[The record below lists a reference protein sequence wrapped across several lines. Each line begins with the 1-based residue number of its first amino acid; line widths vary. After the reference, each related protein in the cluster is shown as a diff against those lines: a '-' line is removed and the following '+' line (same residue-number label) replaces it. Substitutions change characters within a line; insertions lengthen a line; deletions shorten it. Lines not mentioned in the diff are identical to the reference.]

1 MARPMKE
8 PPAYAI
14 ASVDHALRLAV
25 ILQLEGPM
33 TVSEAA
39 RRLGVAR
46 STAHRL
52 LSMLV
57 YRDFAVQGADRSYR
71 AGPVLELATQANSDL
86 GALRTAALGPLH
98 RLVETHDETANLS
111 VCTGTTCRFLLSVEG
126 SRALRVTSREGMVF
140 PAHQVTGGLI
150 ALASLSDE
158 QVASLYAP
166 DRYAGGTGDRP
177 DMTRLFEDLR
187 AVRRT
192 GIAVNFERSERGVA
206 AVGVPVKGPDGDTVA
221 AVALSMPTVR
231 YEPGQV
237 GGIVAAL
244 ETAAKGISERL
255 RATVSGTRAAGQKP
269 GAGSAAPT

>member
-86 GALRTAALGPLH
+86 GALRTAAIGPLR
-98 RLVETHDETANLS
+98 RLVESLDETANLS

-126 SRALRVTSREGMVF
+126 SQALRVTSREGMVF

-150 ALASLSDE
+150 ALAALSDE
-158 QVASLYAP
+158 QVDSLYAT
-166 DRYAGGTGDRP
+166 DRYAGRPKDRP
-177 DMTRLFEDLR
+177 DMARLFEDLR

-206 AVGVPVKGPDGDTVA
+206 AVGVPVKGPDGDTMA

-244 ETAAKGISERL
+244 ETAAKDISERF
-255 RATVSGTRAAGQKP
+255 RPAVSTACPARTG
-269 GAGSAAPT
+269 

>member
-86 GALRTAALGPLH
+86 GALRTAAIGPLR
-98 RLVETHDETANLS
+98 RLVESLDETANLS
-111 VCTGTTCRFLLSVEG
+111 VCTGTTCRFLLSG
-126 SRALRVTSREGMVF
+126 GGNPARRVTNREGMVF

-150 ALASLSDE
+150 ALAALSDE
-158 QVASLYAP
+158 QVDSLYAT
-166 DRYAGGTGDRP
+166 DRYAGRPKDRP
-177 DMTRLFEDLR
+177 DMARLFEDLR

-192 GIAVNFERSERGVA
+192 GIAVTFERSERGVA
-206 AVGVPVKGPDGDTVA
+206 AVGVPVKGPDGDTMA

-231 YEPGQV
+231 YEPGRV

-244 ETAAKGISERL
+244 ETAAKDISERFRPAVS
-255 RATVSGTRAAGQKP
+255 RACPARP
-269 GAGSAAPT
+269 G

>member
-1 MARPMKE
+1 VARPMKE

-166 DRYAGGTGDRP
+166 DRYAGTGDRP

>member
-14 ASVDHALRLAV
+14 ASVDHVLRLAV

-86 GALRTAALGPLH
+86 GALRTAALGPL
-98 RLVETHDETANLS
+98 RQLVDTRNETANLS

-126 SRALRVTSREGMVF
+126 SQALRVTNREGMVF

-150 ALASLSDE
+150 ALAGLRDE
-158 QVASLYAP
+158 QVESLYAP
-166 DRYAGGTGDRP
+166 DRYTGRPEDRP
-177 DMTRLFEDLR
+177 DVARLLDDLR

-192 GIAVNFERSERGVA
+192 GIAVNLERSERGVA
-206 AVGVPVKGPDGDTVA
+206 AIGVPVRGPDGDTVA

-237 GGIVAAL
+237 GSVVAAL
-244 ETAAKGISERL
+244 QAAARDISERL
-255 RATVSGTRAAGQKP
+255 RPAVSGSRAAGRKR
-269 GAGSAAPT
+269 GERSAPPA

>member
-8 PPAYAI
+8 PPTYAI

-57 YRDFAVQGADRSYR
+57 YRDFAVQWADRSYR
-71 AGPVLELATQANSDL
+71 AGPVLELASQANSDL
-86 GALRTAALGPLH
+86 GALRTAAIGPL
-98 RLVETHDETANLS
+98 RQLVETLDETANLS
-111 VCTGTTCRFLLSVEG
+111 VCMGTTCRFLLSVEG
-126 SRALRVTSREGMVF
+126 SQALRVTSREGMVF

-150 ALASLSDE
+150 ALAALSDE
-158 QVASLYAP
+158 QVESLYAP
-166 DRYAGGTGDRP
+166 DRYAGAPEGRP
-177 DMTRLFEDLR
+177 DMARLFEDLR
-187 AVRRT
+187 AVRRA
-192 GIAVNFERSERGVA
+192 GIAVNVERSERGVA
-206 AVGVPVKGPDGDTVA
+206 AVGVAVKGPDGDTVA
-221 AVALSMPTVR
+221 AVAASMPTVR
-231 YEPGQV
+231 HEPGQV

-244 ETAAKGISERL
+244 ETAAKGISDRL
-255 RATVSGTRAAGQKP
+255 RRTASGTRPAGQK
-269 GAGSAAPT
+269 

>member
-39 RRLGVAR
+39 LRLGVAR

-86 GALRTAALGPLH
+86 GALRTAALGPL
-98 RLVETHDETANLS
+98 RQLVKTQDETAQ
-111 VCTGTTCRFLLSVEG
+111 
-126 SRALRVTSREGMVF
+126 RADRGRAQRAEVGVGL
-140 PAHQVTGGLI
+140 GGEL
-150 ALASLSDE
+150 
-158 QVASLYAP
+158 Q
-166 DRYAGGTGDRP
+166 DRP
-177 DMTRLFEDLR
+177 GPVR
-187 AVRRT
+187 AVRALH
-192 GIAVNFERSERGVA
+192 GEVAVDQHGEQ
-206 AVGVPVKGPDGDTVA
+206 P
-221 AVALSMPTVR
+221 
-231 YEPGQV
+231 V
-237 GGIVAAL
+237 GGGPGD
-244 ETAAKGISERL
+244 AKSPRSL
-255 RATVSGTRAAGQKP
+255 RYRHRP
-269 GAGSAAPT
+269 

>member
-86 GALRTAALGPLH
+86 GALRTAALGPLR

-126 SRALRVTSREGMVF
+126 SQALRVTSREGMVF
-140 PAHQVTGGLI
+140 PAHRVTGGLI
-150 ALASLSDE
+150 ALAALSDE
-158 QVASLYAP
+158 QVGSLYGP
-166 DRYAGGTGDRP
+166 DRYAGDRP
-177 DMTRLFEDLR
+177 DMARLFEDLR

-192 GIAVNFERSERGVA
+192 GIAVNVERSERGVA
-206 AVGVPVKGPDGDTVA
+206 AVGVPVQGPDGATVA

-244 ETAAKGISERL
+244 TTAAKGISERL
-255 RATVSGTRAAGQKP
+255 RPTVRGTRAGGQEP
-269 GAGSAAPT
+269 GGGSAAPA